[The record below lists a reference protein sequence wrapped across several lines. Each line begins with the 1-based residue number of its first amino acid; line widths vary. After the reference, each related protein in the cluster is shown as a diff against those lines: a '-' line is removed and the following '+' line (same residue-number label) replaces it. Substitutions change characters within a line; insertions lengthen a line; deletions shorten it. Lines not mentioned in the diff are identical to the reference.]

1 MASSRGSSRSQ
12 GWHEQILRQK
22 YNDPRRLKEY
32 LDEAYGPG
40 NYLVKTKSN
49 RWILCLPEPMNQVP
63 DSLLFSSTSSTTG
76 SLSLTPFSEQGDM
89 DSLEQ
94 HVQFHYDQG

>member
-1 MASSRGSSRSQ
+1 
-12 GWHEQILRQK
+12 
-22 YNDPRRLKEY
+22 
-32 LDEAYGPG
+32 
-40 NYLVKTKSN
+40 
-49 RWILCLPEPMNQVP
+49 MNQVP

>member
-49 RWILCLPEPMNQVP
+49 RWILCLPEPMNQ
-63 DSLLFSSTSSTTG
+63 
-76 SLSLTPFSEQGDM
+76 GDM